1 MTISLADNLFA
12 NANTSVGKSAV
23 AKKTQAADKAEDALS
38 PFTTE
43 NQNASQTLAQ
53 KTSVDD
59 TANNFGKTLAKKT
72 AQKQSVSQ
80 ATDDDSLNNEQEI
93 QTTDNS
99 VIPQELLAMPA
110 VQIVDVAP
118 DADAAQAEQVIAAD
132 DSVQL
137 VADAIET
144 PAAQTKIQEVSVEPK
159 NEQILPTEQL
169 TAEIVSENPQAI
181 AADENQEQT
190 AAMQLLQADT
200 ENQTDF
206 AEETQ
211 ASETQDEQ
219 LQFNVEELTTNEE
232 SVNVDVEMPDV
243 AIPAAV
249 APVVQNQR
257 DTAQTIDSDEDSD
270 DDISIDVEADT
281 TLKDILSEIQTTNPD
296 STENSTTVSQMAEN
310 AELDFDDSSV
320 EAVEPDAQQT
330 ADAGEIQTA
339 DANVNN
345 DSILTSLQS
354 LVTDDSHIS
363 KVSATADTHK
373 AGNADATAS
382 IASQIQYNVQSSLN
396 AGSNEIVIQLNP
408 PELGKV
414 EVKFTEDSAG
424 LTGVLSVDKP
434 MTKYEIQQSLPEII
448 QNLKDGGVDI
458 KKIEVVL
465 ANQQE
470 QQSMHDNPSA
480 GQNNWSWQ
488 QNSPNQHNNIG
499 TTVYSQWNSAET
511 NNYNPY
517 SSPDMHYSEDSVNML
532 V

>member
-1 MTISLADNLFA
+1 MSL
-12 NANTSVGKSAV
+12 
-23 AKKTQAADKAEDALS
+23 
-38 PFTTE
+38 
-43 NQNASQTLAQ
+43 QTR
-53 KTSVDD
+53 
-59 TANNFGKTLAKKT
+59 
-72 AQKQSVSQ
+72 
-80 ATDDDSLNNEQEI
+80 
-93 QTTDNS
+93 
-99 VIPQELLAMPA
+99 
-110 VQIVDVAP
+110 
-118 DADAAQAEQVIAAD
+118 DAAQAEQVIAAD

-434 MTKYEIQQSLPEII
+434 MTKYEIQQSLPE
-448 QNLKDGGVDI
+448 
-458 KKIEVVL
+458 
-465 ANQQE
+465 
-470 QQSMHDNPSA
+470 
-480 GQNNWSWQ
+480 
-488 QNSPNQHNNIG
+488 
-499 TTVYSQWNSAET
+499 
-511 NNYNPY
+511 
-517 SSPDMHYSEDSVNML
+517 
-532 V
+532 

>member
-12 NANTSVGKSAV
+12 NANASVGKSAA
-23 AKKTQAADKAEDALS
+23 AKKTQAADKAKDTLS
-38 PFTTE
+38 PFITE

-59 TANNFGKTLAKKT
+59 AAKDFGKTLAKKT
-72 AQKQSVSQ
+72 AQKQSVNQ
-80 ATDDDSLNNEQEI
+80 TTDDDSLNNEQEI

-118 DADAAQAEQVIAAD
+118 DADAAQAEQVTAAD

-137 VADAIET
+137 VADALET
-144 PAAQTKIQEVSVEPK
+144 PADSQTKIQKAAIELENEP
-159 NEQILPTEQL
+159 ILPTEQP
-169 TAEIVSENPQAI
+169 TDEIVSENPQAI
-181 AADENQEQT
+181 AVDENQEQT
-190 AAMQLLQADT
+190 AAPEILQADIET
-200 ENQTDF
+200 ENQTEIT
-206 AEETQ
+206 EEIQ
-211 ASETQDEQ
+211 NNQ
-219 LQFNVEELTTNEE
+219 LQFNVEELTTNQE
-232 SVNVDVEMPDV
+232 SVNVNIEMPETAV
-243 AIPAAV
+243 PAAV
-249 APVVQNQR
+249 APVVQNQQ
-257 DTAQTIDSDEDSD
+257 DEQTANSDENSDS
-270 DDISIDVEADT
+270 DISIDVEADT
-281 TLKDILSEIQTTNPD
+281 TLKDILSEIQTATPD

-310 AELDFDDSSV
+310 AESDFDDLSV
-320 EAVEPDAQQT
+320 EAIEPDAQQT
-330 ADAGEIQTA
+330 ADAN
-339 DANVNN
+339 ANNN
-345 DSILTSLQS
+345 SILTSLQS
-354 LVTDDSHIS
+354 LVAEDSHIS

-373 AGNADATAS
+373 AGNTNSTAS

-408 PELGKV
+408 PELGRV

-448 QNLKDGGVDI
+448 QNLKEGGVDI

-488 QNSPNQHNNIG
+488 QNSPNQHNSTGTNI
-499 TTVYSQWNSAET
+499 YSQWNPAET
-511 NNYNPY
+511 SSYNPY